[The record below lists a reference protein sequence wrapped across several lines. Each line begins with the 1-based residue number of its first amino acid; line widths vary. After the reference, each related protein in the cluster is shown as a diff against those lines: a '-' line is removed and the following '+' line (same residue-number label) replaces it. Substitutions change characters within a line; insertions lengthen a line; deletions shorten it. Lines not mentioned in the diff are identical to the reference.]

1 MAGRDPAARAP
12 GGRDAASAAPSG
24 RIRRGAQIGG
34 VAVRHAARTAG
45 TLAASRFRDEQA
57 DRDARDAT
65 ILALADDLVTVL
77 GGMRGAAMK
86 LGQLLAVIDIG
97 ITDTSARAAF
107 ADRLQPLFQ
116 AAPRWTDAAMMK
128 LLDQELGERR
138 SRITAL
144 EGPIAAASIGQVY
157 RGVLDDGR
165 AVAVKVQYPRVD
177 AMVRADLKNMRLLLK
192 VLGKYIPATNAAAL
206 SEEIARQVL
215 AEVDFVAELTNHRY
229 FADLFAGH
237 PGIVVPQPVDELCT
251 GRVLVTEF
259 VDGEPFTAATTLDQE
274 KRDRIGEAIYR
285 FYCGEMYRTGRFC
298 ADPHPGNVL
307 ILPDGRAGFV
317 DFGMTVHLTDA
328 EHAFEREL
336 FTALLRG
343 RTDRVH
349 ALAVR
354 AGFIGRP
361 DLMGAEDLAEY
372 IDNVVGWHLHDGDVT
387 ITPETARRAMV
398 AAALPAGGFY
408 DKFEGQMLQ
417 AEHALGRRT
426 DMSTVALLGELHAT
440 APWRAIACEIL
451 GLGGPATALGVEIA
465 EWREL
470 HGGDAG

>member
-1 MAGRDPAARAP
+1 M
-12 GGRDAASAAPSG
+12 STAPSG
-24 RIRRGAQIGG
+24 RIRRSAQIGG

-45 TLAASRFRDEQA
+45 TLATSRFRDDEA
-57 DRDARDAT
+57 ARYARDAT

-86 LGQLLAVIDIG
+86 LGQLVAVIDIG
-97 ITDTSARAAF
+97 ITGTTARAAF
-107 ADRLQPLFQ
+107 TERMQPLFH
-116 AAPRWTDAAMMK
+116 AAPRWTDSAMMTV
-128 LLDQELGERR
+128 LDQELGELRG
-138 SRITAL
+138 RIVRL
-144 EGPIAAASIGQVY
+144 DGPIASASIGQVY

-165 AVAVKVQYPRVD
+165 DVAVKIQYPRVD

-192 VLGKYIPATNAAAL
+192 VLGKYIPASNATAL

-215 AEVDFVAELTNHRY
+215 AELDFVAELRHHRY
-229 FADLFAGH
+229 FADHFAGH
-237 PGIVVPQPVDELCT
+237 PAIVVPQPVDDLCT

-259 VDGEPFTAATTLDQE
+259 LDGEPFAAAAALDQDR
-274 KRDRIGEAIYR
+274 RDRIGEAVYR

-307 ILPDGRAGFV
+307 VLPDGRAGFV
-317 DFGMTVHLTDA
+317 DFGMTVQLTDE
-328 EHAFEREL
+328 EHGFERGL

-343 RTDRVH
+343 ESEQVH
-349 ALAVR
+349 ALAVQ

-361 DLMGAEDLAEY
+361 DLMDAGDLAEY
-372 IDNVVGWHLHDGDVT
+372 IDRVVGWHLHDGDVT
-387 ITPETARRAMV
+387 ITPETARDAV
-398 AAALPAGGFY
+398 IAATLPAGGFY

-426 DMSTVALLGELHAT
+426 DMSTVALLGELRAT
-440 APWRAIACEIL
+440 NPWRAIACEVL
-451 GLGGPATALGVEIA
+451 GLGGPATPMGIAIA

-470 HGGDAG
+470 RRTDAG

>member
-1 MAGRDPAARAP
+1 MAGRDPARQP
-12 GGRDAASAAPSG
+12 DGASAAPSG
-24 RIRRGAQIGG
+24 RIRRSAQIGG

-97 ITDTSARAAF
+97 ITEPSAREAF
-107 ADRLQPLFQ
+107 ADRLKPLFQ

-128 LLDQELGERR
+128 VLDQELGARR
-138 SRITAL
+138 GRIARL
-144 EGPIAAASIGQVY
+144 EGPIASASIGQVY

-165 AVAVKVQYPRVD
+165 DVAVKIQYPRVD

-192 VLGKYIPATNAAAL
+192 VLGRYIPASNAAAL

-215 AEVDFVAELTNHRY
+215 AELDFAAELRHHRY

-237 PGIVVPQPVDELCT
+237 PGIAVPQPVDELCSD
-251 GRVLVTEF
+251 RVLVTEF
-259 VDGEPFTAATTLDQE
+259 LVGEPFAAAAALDQ
-274 KRDRIGEAIYR
+274 DRRNRLGEAVYR

-307 ILPDGRAGFV
+307 VLPDGRAGFV
-317 DFGMTVHLTDA
+317 DFGMTVHLTDE
-328 EHAFEREL
+328 EHAFERDL
-336 FTALLRG
+336 FTSLLRG
-343 RTDRVH
+343 DTARVH
-349 ALAVR
+349 TLAVQ

-361 DLMGAEDLAEY
+361 DLMDAGDLAEY
-372 IDNVVGWHLHDGDVT
+372 IDHVVGWHLHDGEVT
-387 ITPETARRAMV
+387 ITPETARDAV
-398 AAALPAGGFY
+398 IAATLPAGGFF

-426 DMSTVALLGELHAT
+426 DMSTVALLGELRAT
-440 APWRAIACEIL
+440 GPWRAIACEVL
-451 GLGGPATALGVEIA
+451 GLDGPATPMGVAIA
-465 EWREL
+465 EWRDL
-470 HGGDAG
+470 RGTDAG

>member
-1 MAGRDPAARAP
+1 M
-12 GGRDAASAAPSG
+12 
-24 RIRRGAQIGG
+24 
-34 VAVRHAARTAG
+34 RHAARTAG

-97 ITDTSARAAF
+97 ITEPSAREAF
-107 ADRLQPLFQ
+107 ADRLKPLFQ

-128 LLDQELGERR
+128 VLDQELGARR
-138 SRITAL
+138 GRIARL
-144 EGPIAAASIGQVY
+144 EGPIASASIGQVY

-165 AVAVKVQYPRVD
+165 DVAVKIQYPRVD

-192 VLGKYIPATNAAAL
+192 VLGRYIPASNAAAL

-215 AEVDFVAELTNHRY
+215 AELDFAAELRHHRY

-237 PGIVVPQPVDELCT
+237 PGIAVPQPVDELCSD
-251 GRVLVTEF
+251 RVLVTEF
-259 VDGEPFTAATTLDQE
+259 LVGEPFAAAAALDQ
-274 KRDRIGEAIYR
+274 DRRNRLGEAVYR

-307 ILPDGRAGFV
+307 VLPDGRAGFV
-317 DFGMTVHLTDA
+317 DFGMTVHLTDE
-328 EHAFEREL
+328 EHAFERDL
-336 FTALLRG
+336 FTSLLRG
-343 RTDRVH
+343 DTARVH
-349 ALAVR
+349 TLAVQ

-361 DLMGAEDLAEY
+361 DLMDAGDLAEY
-372 IDNVVGWHLHDGDVT
+372 IDHVVGWHLHDGEVT
-387 ITPETARRAMV
+387 ITPETARDAV
-398 AAALPAGGFY
+398 IAATLPAGGFY

-426 DMSTVALLGELHAT
+426 DMSTVALLGELRAT
-440 APWRAIACEIL
+440 GPWRAIACEVL
-451 GLGGPATALGVEIA
+451 GLDGPATPMGVAIA
-465 EWREL
+465 EWRDL
-470 HGGDAG
+470 RGTDAG

>member
-1 MAGRDPAARAP
+1 M
-12 GGRDAASAAPSG
+12 
-24 RIRRGAQIGG
+24 RRSAQIGG

-45 TLAASRFRDEQA
+45 ARAASRFRDEQA

-97 ITDTSARAAF
+97 IAGTSAREAF
-107 ADRLQPLFQ
+107 AERLQPLFQ
-116 AAPRWTDAAMMK
+116 AAPRWTDAAMMAV
-128 LLDQELGERR
+128 LDRELGARR
-138 SRITAL
+138 GRITRL
-144 EGPIAAASIGQVY
+144 DGPIASASIGQVY

-165 AVAVKVQYPRVD
+165 EVAVKIQYPRVD

-215 AEVDFVAELTNHRY
+215 AELDFVAELRHHRY
-229 FADLFAGH
+229 FAELFAGH
-237 PGIVVPQPVDELCT
+237 PGIAVPQPIDELCT

-259 VDGEPFTAATTLDQE
+259 LDGAPFAAAADLAPEQ
-274 KRDRIGEAIYR
+274 RDRIGEAVYR

-328 EHAFEREL
+328 EHDFEREL

-343 RTDRVH
+343 ESDRVH

-361 DLMGAEDLAEY
+361 DLMSADDLAEY
-372 IDNVVGWHLHDGDVT
+372 IDNVVGWHLHDGAVT
-387 ITPETARRAMV
+387 ITPGTARRAMI

-426 DMSTVALLGELHAT
+426 DMSTVALLGELRAT
-440 APWRAIACEIL
+440 APWRAIACEVL
-451 GLGGPATALGVEIA
+451 GLGGPATTMGVEIA
-465 EWREL
+465 EWRDL
-470 HGGDAG
+470 RGADAG